1 MSHTLRDIT
10 SIVERSAF
18 LYERMRPE
26 FVPLEAAT
34 EMSVAECH
42 RMEQWAQHVGCGS
55 QEQFRTRLQN
65 DQLTHGF
72 ARAMAAGVRLQH
84 PENLPSWAAC
94 LDRVIQI
101 SHDLSSQTLE
111 EVEAR
116 HDFLRTQEEVGFSH
130 LMVPF
135 VECATEILG
144 CTIHRQECW
153 VTAGAFHELQFDLCR
168 ALCNAA
174 RETLALEFSVWKAA
188 SMITGEGGSAAGKGS
203 AGRHLYASFIGM
215 MWNDGFAVFFTKYPV
230 LARMLAQTTE
240 LWVASTQEL
249 LARVN
254 SDMAAFGVFD
264 SRGLPPGKIVHFR
277 TGLSDRHNG
286 GRTVLGAEFESGLRL
301 IYKNKDPQIQLALDQ
316 LLEWLNQN
324 GSPLLLKTFKMVHRE
339 SYYWVEEISPMPC
352 EDAGQVIRYY
362 RRSGMLVCLMYFLGG
377 YDFHSENLIACG
389 EHPVIIDSETILHPE
404 LRPAAELT
412 DRHADSVVRTCMLP
426 RRSVL
431 PTPKDYNCGLAH
443 KGTHGHIRTRVQWE
457 SPNTDQ
463 MKLVKSTSQSP
474 LCQNVVY
481 LDGAPVP
488 ADDHVEE
495 IIDGFREMYTFVMR
509 LRERLC
515 GNDGPLSLM
524 GRLNP
529 RFVFRHTATYERV
542 RRDMLQ
548 PQHLHDGM
556 EASIRLDVL
565 SRALLQ
571 VPSNARF
578 WPLLAAEHAALC
590 AGDVPMFFHSAET
603 GMLIVGEG
611 RKVNARPAD
620 GYSGLELV
628 RQRFGAMSE
637 AECERQVCE
646 IRRSFQ
652 D

>member
-1 MSHTLRDIT
+1 MG
-10 SIVERSAF
+10 
-18 LYERMRPE
+18 PE
-26 FVPLEAAT
+26 FVPLEDAT
-34 EMSVAECH
+34 DANAAECYH
-42 RMEQWAQHVGCGS
+42 MERWAQHVGCGS
-55 QEQFRTRLQN
+55 QDQFRARLQH
-65 DQLTHGF
+65 DRLTHDF
-72 ARAMAAGVRLQH
+72 ARAIAAGVRLQH
-84 PENLPSWAAC
+84 PENLPSWAGY

-101 SHDLSSQTLE
+101 SHGLQSQTLE
-111 EVEAR
+111 QVEAGY
-116 HDFLRTQEEVGFSH
+116 DFLKSPEEIGFSH

-135 VECATEILG
+135 VVCATEILDG
-144 CTIHRQECW
+144 STRRQECW
-153 VTAGAFHELQFDLCR
+153 VTASALHELQLDLCR

-188 SMITGEGGSAAGKGS
+188 SAVTGEGGSAAGNGS
-203 AGRHLYASFIGM
+203 AERHLYASFIRM
-215 MWNDGFAVFFTKYPV
+215 MLHEGLALFFTKYPV
-230 LARMLAQTTE
+230 LARILAQMTE

-249 LARVN
+249 LARVGH
-254 SDMAAFGVFD
+254 DMADFGVFD
-264 SRGLPPGKIVHFR
+264 PGGLSPGRIVHFR

-301 IYKNKDPQIQLALDQ
+301 IYKNKDPQIQLALDR

-339 SYYWVEEISPMPC
+339 SYYWVEEISPRPC
-352 EDAGQVIRYY
+352 EDFGQVVRYY

-412 DRHADSVVRTCMLP
+412 NTYPDSVVRTCMLP
-426 RRSVL
+426 RRSVQ

-443 KGTHGHIRTRVQWE
+443 KGTHGHIRTRVRWE
-457 SPNTDQ
+457 NPNTDR
-463 MKLVKSTSQSP
+463 MKLVRATSQSP
-474 LCQNVVY
+474 LCENVVY
-481 LDGAPVP
+481 RDGAPVP
-488 ADDHVEE
+488 ADDHVED
-495 IIDGFREMYTFVMR
+495 IIDGFREMYALVMR

-515 GNDGPLSLM
+515 GDDGPLSPM

-529 RFVFRHTATYERV
+529 RFVFRHTATYEKV
-542 RRDMLQ
+542 LRDMLQ
-548 PQHLHDGM
+548 PQHLRDGI

-571 VPSNARF
+571 APSNARF

-590 AGDVPMFFHSAET
+590 AGDVPMFFHSAKT
-603 GMLIVGEG
+603 GTLIVSEG
-611 RKVNARPAD
+611 LTVNARPAD
-620 GYSGLELV
+620 GYSGFELV
-628 RQRFGAMSE
+628 RQRLGAMSE